1 MKIEI
6 SIEKGEDKEKEEGQ
20 DMEMPEEEL
29 TPEQIAKMAAK
40 LKSSAMLSRADRT
53 MLANYL
59 LSED

>member
-6 SIEKGEDKEKEEGQ
+6 SIEKGEEKENESE
-20 DMEMPEEEL
+20 MEMPEEEL

-40 LKSSAMLSRADRT
+40 LKGSSMLSRAERT